1 MLDAPVG
8 IHRGGI
14 QNRKGVFHAE
24 RRRKLRMEAWQ
35 TVKTRMAYIGTSG
48 RATALGVV
56 EGGEDIMKK
65 EMIYIAYGSNMN
77 IEQMKRRCPKA
88 IPIGKGILK
97 DYKLVFKGV
106 ADVIKSP
113 GDEVPIAIWKIT
125 EEWKSYSADEPSELY
140 IKSTKFGGALFTVFG
155 IIIAILP
162 FVLE

>member
-1 MLDAPVG
+1 
-8 IHRGGI
+8 
-14 QNRKGVFHAE
+14 
-24 RRRKLRMEAWQ
+24 
-35 TVKTRMAYIGTSG
+35 
-48 RATALGVV
+48 
-56 EGGEDIMKK
+56 MKK

-125 EEWKSYSADEPSELY
+125 EECEKALDRYEGFPHLYRKEYVTVEIEGKEETGMVYVMNRGNIAPPNCYYYNVIHEGYKDFKINKNALEKAYRESCKSIRNEA
-140 IKSTKFGGALFTVFG
+140 
-155 IIIAILP
+155 
-162 FVLE
+162 